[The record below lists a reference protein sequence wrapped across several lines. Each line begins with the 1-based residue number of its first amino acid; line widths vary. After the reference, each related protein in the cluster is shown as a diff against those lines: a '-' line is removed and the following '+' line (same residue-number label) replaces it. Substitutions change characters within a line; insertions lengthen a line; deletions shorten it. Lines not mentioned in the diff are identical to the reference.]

1 MLYSHSISDKGLRR
15 QENEDYFSS
24 WKSANVEVFVICDGM
39 GGHSSGSL
47 ASKLACESFI
57 EYIKTA
63 NTTNYQLLLCEAII
77 YSNQCVYKKSQE
89 CDEYRG
95 MGTTLV
101 TALISENKLYFA
113 HVGDSRLYLS
123 RKENLQQLTE
133 DHSFVQKMLKA
144 GILNENEAKNHPR
157 RNEITKALGLKDSIK
172 PSFCEQEINLLS
184 EDKILLCT
192 DGLSNMLSEDKIK
205 TILSLNLSSEEKVN
219 QLISESNASGGYDNI
234 TASLIELEID
244 KALVKTKKWKSFLW
258 ILPMICLLI
267 ILLLIFQKSTKED
280 KSNKKF
286 VPENR
291 HENPNLKTEKQSI
304 DTLSIVNSKEK
315 QVEISTNK
323 KISYDLSCMSDDS
336 DIGTTDLINFIS
348 SSRDEM
354 IDATVVKISAKQEME
369 FGKRV
374 YEDLSKNSN
383 LKTNSR
389 LSKILSVLVKNLKNS
404 PYMYHI
410 YEIEDK
416 NINAFTVGAYIFV
429 NSGMINFAKSN
440 DELASVIA
448 HEIHHNELGH
458 ITRKLSLSEFSKSIV
473 GEDVSKI
480 GQNIDAFI
488 GASFN
493 QKDELVA
500 DLCSIDLIILSG
512 FNPCASSQLWIR
524 MSKNESE
531 YDPFKNLLRSHP
543 YSSKRANCVKHH
555 LITNYNLNCD

>member
-1 MLYSHSISDKGLRR
+1 
-15 QENEDYFSS
+15 
-24 WKSANVEVFVICDGM
+24 
-39 GGHSSGSL
+39 
-47 ASKLACESFI
+47 
-57 EYIKTA
+57 
-63 NTTNYQLLLCEAII
+63 
-77 YSNQCVYKKSQE
+77 
-89 CDEYRG
+89 
-95 MGTTLV
+95 
-101 TALISENKLYFA
+101 
-113 HVGDSRLYLS
+113 
-123 RKENLQQLTE
+123 
-133 DHSFVQKMLKA
+133 
-144 GILNENEAKNHPR
+144 
-157 RNEITKALGLKDSIK
+157 
-172 PSFCEQEINLLS
+172 
-184 EDKILLCT
+184 
-192 DGLSNMLSEDKIK
+192 
-205 TILSLNLSSEEKVN
+205 
-219 QLISESNASGGYDNI
+219 
-234 TASLIELEID
+234 
-244 KALVKTKKWKSFLW
+244 
-258 ILPMICLLI
+258 
-267 ILLLIFQKSTKED
+267 
-280 KSNKKF
+280 
-286 VPENR
+286 
-291 HENPNLKTEKQSI
+291 
-304 DTLSIVNSKEK
+304 
-315 QVEISTNK
+315 
-323 KISYDLSCMSDDS
+323 MSDDS